1 MATSNNTRDVSL
13 RILVETLGQAN
24 VDKLREALDALAREG
39 AAAAPEFQALTAEI
53 DRLSQQ
59 ADAVN
64 VVRSLTDE
72 VGQLATQ
79 ETQATAAVQQATDAL
94 REQRTAVAA
103 AQQAQTEARAAL
115 AQQRQALIETN
126 AELKLLRAEY
136 DAAGKKTQE
145 FRDRQRELIQQQT
158 ALKSGID
165 AQREALRQASAAVG
179 EAAREQD
186 RLDKAQ
192 QRAAAAAEKNNAEL
206 ARQQRALDDARTAA
220 AGLDVTITDLA
231 AAEAALG
238 RGLTGA
244 TEAAQARAAAL
255 RDMAEADRLLAIEER
270 TMADL
275 LARGQAAL
283 RAEETALY
291 EASRAAREYAAAKE
305 AAAARAQE
313 WEVEAAAIV
322 NAAEAAQRLRRETE
336 VLAAAQEELGRQ
348 RVFEQ
353 QAADAQRLVQAA
365 NYVRFWEDALQ
376 SAEVEA
382 RQAAQAAEDS
392 ARRIA
397 NAYQTVGVRSVA
409 ELRDQIASVRAAMA
423 TLSTT
428 AGVSGQA
435 LQGAFNAGN
444 ARIAEL
450 EREIRS
456 VTGQLT
462 LADRAAELFK
472 NSLGQIAAGNIIADA
487 VGYLVNKVKELGVAF
502 IDVTL
507 RTERTRKGLEAVYKN
522 ATTAAQQFDFLTR
535 TANAAG
541 VSVGGI
547 NDAFLRFSASTK
559 GANLP
564 LEVTNE
570 LFANLTRAG
579 ATLGLSADSVT
590 GALDALGQMASKG
603 TVSMEELRQ
612 QLGDR
617 LPGALGL
624 SAKGLGITES
634 QLIKLVESG
643 KLATEDFFPALSR
656 GLATMAGDTD
666 TLTGAWQRFT
676 NMLTAFAQAVGDAG
690 GLEVLK
696 AAVQGLGVAVG
707 VVAVPLQGFV
717 EALGLA
723 GKAVGLFLGA
733 MTTGDFKGAF
743 AAFNDEIDKSASRIR
758 RFQGAIDS
766 ALSGTP
772 QQTTALGQQTA
783 ALSRS
788 TSALAAN
795 AAAQEKNNTAVAG
808 ASGGYIQQLVKLAET
823 ATATEAAVVA
833 SEKLAKAKQDEG
845 KAMQATAQI
854 SGDAFAQLQA
864 AERAT
869 AANAAASAS
878 VVEARQ
884 REVNVTEAY
893 IALIQRQIQT
903 EGQLTPAKQQQL
915 KDAQNLLTTQS
926 ASLEQARQQTQELNT
941 QAVAARAAAEAYA
954 DNATKVDAYRQ
965 AMLNSREVAKLLQ
978 DQVAAQTAALAE
990 LQDKLETGGVTQE
1003 YYNQKK
1009 RELVELT
1016 NNANA
1021 ATANAALNENRY
1033 RDAVAD
1039 SIAALDRR
1047 TRATTAAMNVTL
1059 AQATADQRHYE
1070 ALAAVARAQG
1080 NEAQAIEFLVLAKY
1094 REIEAVRQKVKIAE
1108 LELQA
1113 SAAQIEIEKSA
1124 IAANDPLRAAK
1135 LAELDIRLKII
1146 EAKRIE
1152 LGASRDQISA
1162 LEAEAIALRNRNN
1175 AQTQATAG
1183 VDANTNALQKNN
1195 SALQKNIDLTEEQQR
1210 NLQRGRTAD
1219 GFGIDKMGNKVVAG
1233 SDVGTRTGIV
1243 NWLRA
1248 AGVDDEGEAR
1258 RIANEFADKQGNV
1271 QFFNNP
1277 GQKRYGGDTITAALA
1292 RAAEQYTF
1300 GPKRQARAE
1309 QPVAPGVPGAA
1320 PAPAP
1325 VSARTININLN
1336 GQPYP
1341 ISVADDSSEQ
1351 NLDRLLNDLQNAAG
1365 RRQ

>member
-1 MATSNNTRDVSL
+1 MATQNQRDVSL
-13 RILVETLGQAN
+13 RILVETLGQSN

-59 ADAVN
+59 AEAVN

-79 ETQATAAVQQATDAL
+79 EAQATSAVEQATSAL

-115 AQQRQALIETN
+115 AQQQQALRETN
-126 AELKLLRAEY
+126 TELKLLRAEY

-145 FRDRQRELIQQQT
+145 FRDRQRELILQQGT
-158 ALKSGID
+158 LKSGID
-165 AQREALRQASAAVG
+165 AQREALRQSNAAVG
-179 EAAREQD
+179 EAEAAQS
-186 RLDKAQ
+186 RLEKAQ
-192 QRAAAAAEKNNAEL
+192 QRAAAAAEKSNSEL
-206 ARQQRALDDARTAA
+206 TRQQRALDDARAAA
-220 AGLDVTITDLA
+220 AGLDITITDLA

-270 TMADL
+270 TMAEL

-291 EASRAAREYAAAKE
+291 EASRAAREYAAAKQE
-305 AAAARAQE
+305 AAARADE
-313 WEVEAAAIV
+313 WQREAAAIV
-322 NAAEAAQRLRRETE
+322 DAAEAAQRLRRETE

-353 QAADAQRLVQAA
+353 QAADAQKLVQAA

-376 SAEVEA
+376 SAENEA

-409 ELRDQIASVRAAMA
+409 ELRDQIAAVRAAMA
-423 TLSTT
+423 TLSAT
-428 AGVSGQA
+428 AGTSGAA

-450 EREIRS
+450 EREIRR
-456 VTGQLT
+456 VTGELT
-462 LADRAAELFK
+462 LADRAADAFK
-472 NSLGQIAAGNIIADA
+472 NSLGQIAAGNIIADG

-522 ATTAAQQFDFLTR
+522 AATAAQQFDFLTR

-564 LEVTNE
+564 LQVTNE

-579 ATLGLSADSVT
+579 ATLGLSADAVT

-624 SAKGLGITES
+624 AAQGLGITEA

-676 NMLTAFAQAVGDAG
+676 NMLTAFSQAVGDAG

-696 AAVQGLGVAVG
+696 GAVQALGVAVG

-723 GKAVGLFLGA
+723 GKAIGLFLGA
-733 MTTGDFKGAF
+733 LTTGDFKGAF
-743 AAFNDEIDKSASRIR
+743 AAFNEEIDKSATRIR
-758 RFQGAIDS
+758 RFHAAIDG

-772 QQTTALGQQTA
+772 QQTAALGQQTA

-795 AAAQEKNNTAVAG
+795 AAAQEKNNAAVAG
-808 ASGGYIQQLVKLAET
+808 ASGGYIQQLTKLAET

-864 AERAT
+864 VERAT

-884 REVNVTEAY
+884 REVNTTQ
-893 IALIQRQIQT
+893 ALIAAIQSQT
-903 EGQLTPAKQQQL
+903 DSEGNLSAAKQQQL

-941 QAVAARAAAEAYA
+941 QAVAARANAEAYA

-978 DQVAAQTAALAE
+978 DQVTQQTAALAE

-1003 YYNQKK
+1003 FYNQKK
-1009 RELVELT
+1009 QQLIALT
-1016 NNANA
+1016 AEANQ
-1021 ATANAALNENRY
+1021 ATNNAALNENRY

-1039 SIAALDRR
+1039 SIAALDRK
-1047 TRATTAAMNVTL
+1047 TRAQTAAINVTA

-1070 ALAAVARAQG
+1070 ALAAIARAQG
-1080 NEAQAIEFLVLAKY
+1080 NEAQATEFLVLAKY
-1094 REIEAVRQKVKIAE
+1094 REIEATRQKIRVAE

-1113 SAAQIEIEKSA
+1113 AEAQIAIERA
-1124 IAANDPLRAAK
+1124 AVAANDPLREAK

-1152 LGASRDQISA
+1152 LGTSREQISA
-1162 LEAEAIALRNRNN
+1162 LEAEAIALRNRNS

-1183 VDANTNALQKNN
+1183 VEANTSALDKNN
-1195 SALQKNIDLTEEQQR
+1195 AALQKNIGLTQEQQQ

-1219 GFGIDKMGNKVVAG
+1219 GYGIDKNGNKVVAG
-1233 SDVGTRTGIV
+1233 GDLNTRTGIV
-1243 NWLRA
+1243 NFLRA
-1248 AGVDDEGEAR
+1248 SGVDDEKVAR
-1258 RIANEFADKQGNV
+1258 DIANQYADKNGQV

-1277 GQKRYGGDTITAALA
+1277 GMRRYGGDTISDSLR
-1292 RAAEQYTF
+1292 RAAETYTF
-1300 GPKRQARAE
+1300 SDARRKRTE

-1336 GQPYP
+1336 GRPYP
-1341 ISVADDSSEQ
+1341 INVADDSSEQ
-1351 NLDRLLNDLQNAAG
+1351 NLNSLLNDLQRAAG
-1365 RRQ
+1365 TAQ